1 MGKVINMLEWLN
13 KKRLEGKYKGNRPIS
28 IKEKIRLALIKWG
41 SHQGGKAKKKNDK
54 DIG

>member
-1 MGKVINMLEWLN
+1 MGKLINMLDWLN

-28 IKEKIRLALIKWG
+28 LKEKIRLALQKWG
-41 SHQGGKAKKKNDK
+41 SHSGKARKKKDE

>member
-28 IKEKIRLALIKWG
+28 VKEKIRIALAKWG
-41 SHQGGKAKKKNDK
+41 SFSNKARTDK
-54 DIG
+54 DKGKL